1 MTAARHRLCELRA
14 MLRFVSNALMLK
26 DNLETSSSH
35 KPPRIGKTACRGK
48 FCRAVYALLTIKR
61 RRFA

>member
-35 KPPRIGKTACRGK
+35 KPPRPAKLPVA
-48 FCRAVYALLTIKR
+48 AN
-61 RRFA
+61 FAGPFTRC